1 MQHCC
6 VACGGLQAAKPAR
19 LMHQYHSN
27 FADLA
32 EGETTGQ
39 RMFKGTFRC
48 RAKHQSREVAARAKE
63 RKRPAVG
70 TLAQTRNLILAALRV
85 WELKQGIRDW

>member
-1 MQHCC
+1 
-6 VACGGLQAAKPAR
+6 
-19 LMHQYHSN
+19 MHQYHSN
-27 FADLA
+27 FADLT
-32 EGETTGQ
+32 EGETMDQG
-39 RMFKGTFRC
+39 MSKGTFRC
-48 RAKHQSREVAARAKE
+48 RAKHQSRGAAARAKE

>member
-1 MQHCC
+1 MN
-6 VACGGLQAAKPAR
+6 
-19 LMHQYHSN
+19 QYHSSV
-27 FADLA
+27 ADLT
-32 EGETTGQ
+32 EGETMDQG
-39 RMFKGTFRC
+39 MFKGTFRR
-48 RAKHQSREVAARAKE
+48 RAKRQSRGAAPAKE